1 MKHLARTIAGAAS
14 ATIVA
19 AALAACGSSGGA
31 SSASAADQTVTFAGD
46 GYTLAAEAYIG
57 QAKGFFAQQKLTPQ
71 VVTFATGVDGI
82 NAMIANQVQFSFGLD
97 FAAVS
102 TATKYVA
109 VLGTVGA
116 PSSAGGYN
124 QMFFSQGITSPG
136 QLVGKKIGVL
146 NGTDQEYLT
155 EKWLARYGL
164 LGKVQMVNLP
174 GLFEL
179 VGALDSGQINAAF
192 VYADGTTAAEK
203 DKSLFHFGDDSGLVK
218 VQGIYV
224 LALRKTVNS
233 DPGLVLRVLRALK
246 ATDAYMAANPAAA
259 GAILAK
265 AEPGSGSD
273 AQELASQI
281 KLDNPGLG
289 ITQAQY
295 AALLQIQDFLKSS
308 HALAGNVNV
317 ATSLDK
323 GPLNQVVGTGQ

>member
-1 MKHLARTIAGAAS
+1 MKQLTRIVVSAAS
-14 ATIVA
+14 ATIAA

-31 SSASAADQTVTFAGD
+31 VGSSAGDQTVTFAGD

-57 QAKGFFAQQKLTPQ
+57 QAKGFFAQEKLTPK

-109 VLGTVGA
+109 VLGSVGS

-124 QMFFSQGITSPG
+124 QMFFSQGITAPG
-136 QLVGKKIGVL
+136 QLAGKKIGVL

-155 EKWLARYGL
+155 DKWIAKYGL
-164 LGKVQMVNLP
+164 TGKVQTVNLP

-179 VGALDSGQINAAF
+179 VGALESGQINAAF
-192 VYADGTTAAEK
+192 LYADGTTAAEK

-233 DPGLVLRVLRALK
+233 DPALVLRVLRALK

-259 GAILAK
+259 GAILAT

-273 AQELASQI
+273 AQQLGSQI
-281 KLDNPGLG
+281 KLDAPGLG
-289 ITQAQY
+289 MTQAQY
-295 AALLQIQDFLKSS
+295 AALLQIQGFLKSS
-308 HALAGNVNV
+308 HALSGNVNI
-317 ATSLDK
+317 ATSLDE
-323 GPLNQVVGTGQ
+323 GPLNQVAGTAK